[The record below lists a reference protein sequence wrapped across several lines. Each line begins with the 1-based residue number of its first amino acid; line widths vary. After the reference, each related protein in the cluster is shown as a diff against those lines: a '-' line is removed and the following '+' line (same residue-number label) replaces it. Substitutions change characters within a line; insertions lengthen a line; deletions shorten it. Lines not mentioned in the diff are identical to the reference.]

1 MHKTVSEAVAYIE
14 SIRDRIREIPNVEVA
29 LAPPF
34 TAIQATAHAV
44 AGTAIR
50 VAGQDLH
57 WESTGAYTGEV
68 SAEMLREAGA
78 SHTVI
83 GHSERRHIFGET
95 DEQVNRKVQAALAR
109 DLTPIVCI
117 GETLDQRE
125 ANQTLAVL
133 DRQLEHG
140 LRDLTDAQVSELIV
154 AYEPV
159 WAIGT
164 GLNATPD
171 QAQEAHSHIRSRLG
185 QVFGLEASERC
196 RVIYGGSVKPSNV
209 AELVSQSDVDG
220 ALVGGAGLDPVSFA
234 EIVAKSA
241 ARAL

>member
-1 MHKTVSEAVAYIE
+1 MHKTVSEAVAYVE
-14 SIRDRIREIPNVEVA
+14 SFRDRIQEFRNVEIA

-34 TAIQATAHAV
+34 TAIQAISNAV
-44 AGTAIR
+44 AGTAIH

-78 SHTVI
+78 SHAMI

-95 DEQVNRKVQAALAR
+95 DEQVNRKVQAALAN

-117 GETLDQRE
+117 GETLDERE
-125 ANQTLAVL
+125 ASQTLAVL

-140 LRDLTDAQVSELIV
+140 LPDLTDAEVAELIV

-185 QVFGLEASERC
+185 QVFGPDASNRC
-196 RVIYGGSVKPSNV
+196 RLIYGGSVKPSNV
-209 AELVSQSDVDG
+209 AELASQSNVDG
-220 ALVGGAGLDPVSFA
+220 ALVGGASLDPVSFG
-234 EIVAKSA
+234 EIVARSA
-241 ARAL
+241 TAAL